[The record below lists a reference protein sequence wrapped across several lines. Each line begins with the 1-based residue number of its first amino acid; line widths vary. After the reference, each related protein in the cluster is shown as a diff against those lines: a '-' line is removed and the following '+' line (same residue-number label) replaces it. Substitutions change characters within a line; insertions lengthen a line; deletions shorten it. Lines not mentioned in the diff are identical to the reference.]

1 MLSRCIETYYT
12 LLKHA
17 IVALLA
23 AMVLLVFSNV
33 VLRYLTNQSI
43 VFVDE
48 LSRWMLV
55 YMVFLGAILG
65 LRDYAH
71 LGVDTLVRLASPK
84 LRRVMFVV
92 SHSLMMV
99 CCLFIVKGSWAQV
112 VINKTVTSASLPFNL
127 WVFYGIGIIFGLSA
141 FGILGAQLYA
151 AITGKLSAEQLIAVK
166 ESEEH

>member
-1 MLSRCIETYYT
+1 MIEAYFK

-23 AMVLLVFSNV
+23 AMVILVFTNV
-33 VLRYLTNQSI
+33 VLRYSTGTSI
-43 VFVDE
+43 TFVDE

-65 LRDYAH
+65 LRDYSH
-71 LGVDTLVRLASPK
+71 LGVDTLVRKASPA

-92 SHSLMMV
+92 SHSMMMV
-99 CCLFIVKGSWAQV
+99 CCLFIIKGSWAQV
-112 VINKTVTSASLPFNL
+112 VINMEVTSASLPLNVA
-127 WVFYGIGIIFGLSA
+127 VFYFIGIIFGVSA
-141 FGILGAQLYA
+141 FFILAAQLYQA
-151 AITGKLSAEQLIAVK
+151 LTGKLSADQLIAVK